1 MTRHQKRLS
10 VPKSWPIERKTNT
23 FTVKADAGPH
33 GEAGVPLLILLR
45 DVLGY
50 VDSRKEARYAL
61 GQDSVLVN
69 GHAVSDEER
78 PIGMFDIVAFVER
91 EEFYRVF
98 PDEGGRLALS
108 SIDED
113 SAGSKLGKVV
123 GKSQVGDGVYQLTL
137 HDGQTL
143 TTEDGEYSPK
153 DSLVVDNETAEIVAH
168 FPYEEGA
175 LVTAVDGTHA
185 GDIGTIDEITVTASS
200 SPNNVRV
207 ETEDSWF
214 ETVEQ
219 YVVVI
224 DENFTSDEGSEA
236 SETPREDGEA
246 VDSEAVETE
255 DLSEADEADDEE
267 VTEE

>member
-1 MTRHQKRLS
+1 
-10 VPKSWPIERKTNT
+10 
-23 FTVKADAGPH
+23 
-33 GEAGVPLLILLR
+33 
-45 DVLGY
+45 
-50 VDSRKEARYAL
+50 
-61 GQDSVLVN
+61 
-69 GHAVSDEER
+69 
-78 PIGMFDIVAFVER
+78 MFDIVAFVER

-108 SIDED
+108 PIDEE

-123 GKSQVGDGVYQLTL
+123 GKQQVGADTYQLTL

-143 TTEDGEYSPK
+143 TTEDGEYRPK
-153 DSLVVDNETAEIVAH
+153 DSLVVDNETADVVAH

-185 GDIGTIDEITVTASS
+185 GEIGTVAEITVTASS

-207 ETEDSWF
+207 ETDDGEF
-214 ETVEQ
+214 ETVEE

-224 DENFTSDEGSEA
+224 DENFTSDEE
-236 SETPREDGEA
+236 GE
-246 VDSEAVETE
+246 EVET
-255 DLSEADEADDEE
+255 ADVTESDDAEE